1 MIAGELVHL
10 KGYAGLHP
18 ATGAVARFPEAGLP
32 VRLRGGEG
40 APETPYGKRK
50 YDCHTLI
57 L

>member
-32 VRLRGGEG
+32 VRLRGGGRARDPVWEK
-40 APETPYGKRK
+40 E
-50 YDCHTLI
+50 I
-57 L
+57 